1 MAVQSTDTVNPL
13 IRLVPSLSSD
23 DGSIVIP
30 APMIGRLTEMAAI
43 RSLLTDSGTRLV
55 VITGPGGV
63 GKTRLAASI
72 AEVAQEDF
80 SHGVVMV
87 NLAQVRSSSL
97 VLPAIATALGI
108 HEQTDGEFGRAVL
121 QKLEHLAVLLILDNF
136 EHVSAAAPLLTELL
150 AETDHLTILVT
161 SRVVLDVYGE
171 HIYPVPPMHVP
182 DADDA
187 SGLDAIGV
195 QQFEAVQLFVDRAR
209 AVDASFQLQDRDV
222 PGILHIVRQLDGL
235 PLAIELAASR
245 VNAFSLSELA
255 DKLTSRLTFLVN
267 TSRLVP
273 NRLRTMRN
281 AIAWSYD
288 LLTPDERAAFRRLS
302 TLIGSWTVE
311 NAVVISQI
319 SPAAPHAWEPR
330 VRSGRAAGSSAGSSA
345 SSSAGMAA
353 VWTSIAAA
361 TATSPSAHFGPAE
374 ESDDLETRELIASLV
389 DKSLIRQVDG
399 AGDLPHF
406 EMLETLR
413 EFGLEQLEATHE
425 FNDTMERYAWHLLEF
440 AESAAPQLTG
450 VDQVHWLD
458 RLTELKADIGVAFGW
473 FSTREPIDLAL
484 RMAIAVWRVGY
495 TRGQITESL
504 MWIEEA
510 LVRATD
516 RTALRADA
524 LNAAGVLVN
533 MQGHVDRAE
542 HLHQEALEIGY
553 ENDHPHA
560 VGMAFLGLGEIAVA
574 NGNHDEAQWMLEEAD
589 KVLVHNENQRTVAVA
604 KTNLGNLLWSMG
616 SLDRAVAVH
625 AESKVL
631 YEAIG
636 DERGIA
642 WAKTNIG
649 RIAAERQDYGGA
661 VANLQEAIFHYDN
674 LNDRSGIAETLEGLA
689 EVAQGLGDQLRA
701 ATLLGAAD
709 ALRVILNHPV
719 PGIDSVSYQHLMAT
733 IRAQDTTAFERGWD
747 RGHVLSL
754 QDATALGMGIVVSSE
769 KPFSS
774 TSIPSQFNAAG
785 KRPNPLTSREMDVLG
800 LLRSGTSD
808 REIGEQLFIGVRTAQ
823 THVSRIIAKLG
834 VNSRS
839 AAVARAIRD
848 GLI

>member
-1 MAVQSTDTVNPL
+1 LAVQSTDAINPL
-13 IRLVPSLSSD
+13 IRLLPSLSSD
-23 DGSIVIP
+23 DGSIAIL

-43 RSLLTDSGTRLV
+43 RSLLTELGTRLV
-55 VITGPGGV
+55 VITGPSGV

-72 AEVAQEDF
+72 AEAAREDF
-80 SHGVVMV
+80 PDGVMMV
-87 NLAQVRSSSL
+87 NLAQVRSASL

-108 HEQTDGEFGRAVL
+108 HEQTDGELGRAVL
-121 QKLEHLAVLLILDNF
+121 QKLEHRTALLVLDNF

-150 AETDHLTILVT
+150 AETDRLAILVT

-171 HIYPVPPMHVP
+171 HVYPVPPMHVP
-182 DADDA
+182 DDA
-187 SGLDAIGV
+187 RAELDAITV
-195 QQFEAVQLFVDRAR
+195 QKFEAVQLFVDRAR
-209 AVDASFQLQDRDV
+209 AVDASFQLQDADV

-245 VNAFSLSELA
+245 LNTFTLGELA
-255 DKLTSRLTFLVN
+255 DKLNSRLTFLVN
-267 TSRLVP
+267 SSRLVP

-288 LLTPDERAAFRRLS
+288 LLTFDEQAAFRRLS

-311 NAVVISQI
+311 NAVAISQV
-319 SPAAPHAWEPR
+319 STPARRDRASRPAEGTGTHS
-330 VRSGRAAGSSAGSSA
+330 VRSGPIG
-345 SSSAGMAA
+345 AGMAA

-361 TATSPSAHFGPAE
+361 TTVKTPPGEPRTE
-374 ESDDLETRELIASLV
+374 EDDDDLATRDLIASLV

-399 AGDLPHF
+399 ASDLPHF

-413 EFGLEQLEATHE
+413 EFGLEQLEETHE
-425 FNDTMERYAWHLLEF
+425 IDDTMQRYAWHLLEL

-450 VDQVHWLD
+450 ADQVHWLN
-458 RLTELKADIGVAFGW
+458 RLTELQADIGVAFRW
-473 FSTREPIDLAL
+473 FSSREPIDLAL

-495 TRGQITESL
+495 TRGHISESL

-510 LVRATD
+510 LGRATE

-542 HLHQEALEIGY
+542 HLHQEALEIGF
-553 ENDHPHA
+553 EIDHQHA
-560 VGMAFLGLGEIAVA
+560 IGMAFLGLGEIAVA
-574 NGNHDEAQWMLEEAD
+574 KGNHEDAQWMMEEAD
-589 KVLVHNENQRTVAVA
+589 KVLVHSENQRTVAVA

-625 AESKVL
+625 AESQVL

-636 DERGIA
+636 DERGVA
-642 WAKTNIG
+642 WAETNIG
-649 RIAAERQDYGGA
+649 RIAAERRDYGSA
-661 VANLQEAIFHYDN
+661 AANLQEAIHHYDN

-689 EVAQGLGDQLRA
+689 EVAYGTGDQLRA

-709 ALRVILNHPV
+709 ALRVTLNHPV
-719 PGIDSVSYQHLMAT
+719 PGIGSVRYQHLMAT
-733 IRAQDTTAFERGWD
+733 IRATDAVAFERGWD

-754 QDATALGMGIVVSSE
+754 QESKALALDIVVRIPK
-769 KPFSS
+769 KPFPPP
-774 TSIPSQFNAAG
+774 SIPINPNAAN
-785 KRPNPLTSREMDVLG
+785 RQANPLTRREMDVLG
-800 LLRSGTSD
+800 LLRTGTTD
-808 REIGEQLFIGVRTAQ
+808 REIGDKLFIGVRTVQ